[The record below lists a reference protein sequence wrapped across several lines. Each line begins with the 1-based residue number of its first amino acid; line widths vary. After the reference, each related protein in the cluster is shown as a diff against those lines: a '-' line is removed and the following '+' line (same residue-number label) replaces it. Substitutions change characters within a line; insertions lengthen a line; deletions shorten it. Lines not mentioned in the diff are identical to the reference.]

1 MFSWATILG
10 FLSGIMKV
18 VSQILEFAKIKQA
31 VEQGKVIEQGEIA
44 KKELELDK
52 AQDEILM
59 REQTKDET
67 VKQLETGKF

>member
-1 MFSWATILG
+1 
-10 FLSGIMKV
+10 MKV